1 MSFDMDIQELRK
13 FVESKKSEKLLLEK
27 QVKEKQI
34 SIVRKEKYQE
44 NLIKTRWLLTEA
56 SRLTQMNI
64 QNQIES
70 LVTMAI
76 RSVYERDFKFLV
88 EFEIKRNKTE
98 CLLRVQEGEKEPY
111 IPKEDQGGGLLD
123 VISLALRIVLWSM
136 EKPRSRNI
144 FILDEPGKWTG
155 VLIVK
160 FGEMLKEISK
170 ELGLQILMVTHDSE
184 LVEIADRAW
193 KVIHDGR
200 FSEVKLLQ

>member
-1 MSFDMDIQELRK
+1 MDIQELRK